1 MGTTAGTAYRSE
13 QKDARSRPRLL
24 ALTGRRAMFARRGV
38 GTLLLLAFSVF
49 CGAGD
54 DQFTPLLASAAL
66 NGNTQVF
73 PGTDGRQ
80 HVVYELIMI
89 NANATPATLQKVE
102 VVTSAYPTRP
112 IATYQGGE
120 LLAHLR
126 STANTAVA
134 NLEIELNGVRV
145 FLIHLALP
153 AGPPAAPEQLM
164 HRLTLL
170 GGATPSPKPQ

>member
-1 MGTTAGTAYRSE
+1 
-13 QKDARSRPRLL
+13 
-24 ALTGRRAMFARRGV
+24 MFARR
-38 GTLLLLAFSVF
+38 TLVALLILSLSVL
-49 CGAGD
+49 CGAGE
-54 DQFTPLLASAAL
+54 DQFTPLLASAL

-73 PGTDGRQ
+73 TGTDGRQ

-102 VVTSAYPTRP
+102 VVPSAYPTRA

-126 STANTAVA
+126 STANTAAA
-134 NLEIELNGVRV
+134 NPEIEFNSVRV
-145 FLIHLALP
+145 FLIHVALP
-153 AGPPAAPEQLM
+153 AGPPAPEQLM

-170 GGATPSPKPQ
+170 GGATP